1 MSTASVM
8 SPLVPSGPA
17 LHVALGELTAVAAR
31 VQELLAA
38 GSLEQLSESAVASA
52 TVALAGVAESATS
65 AATTG
70 LARVAGCGYPASEGH
85 VTAGS
90 WWRAKTLPYFGPL
103 TRASAGAHRAMTPG
117 NRSGWRAAWPTS
129 TR

>member
-17 LHVALGELTAVAAR
+17 LHVAVVELTAVAAR

-52 TVALAGVAESATS
+52 TVSLAAVAESATS

-90 WWRAKTLPYFGPL
+90 WWRAKTRISRDAAGEQVRLARRL
-103 TRASAGAHRAMTPG
+103 ASFYEATA
-117 NRSGWRAAWPTS
+117 AAWAGGEITG
-129 TR
+129 